1 MTQPNPDKFHQEQNT
16 TLDGSGYP
24 RGLCAPSLD
33 RESRTLQACV
43 FVVTA
48 LRLQR
53 VGKDAPTASDQIAR
67 EVESG
72 RLDVDAVNAVTTACG
87 LRRKLPASQS
97 TVSSLQ
103 VTQREQEVLSHLARG
118 SSNKEIARKLGISP
132 STAGTHVENLYRKLG
147 VSTRAAA
154 ALIASK
160 QGLLN

>member
-1 MTQPNPDKFHQEQNT
+1 M
-16 TLDGSGYP
+16 
-24 RGLCAPSLD
+24 
-33 RESRTLQACV
+33 

-48 LRLQR
+48 LRVQHI
-53 VGKDAPTASDQIAR
+53 GKDTPTATEQITR

-72 RLDVDAVNAVTTACG
+72 RLDFDAVSGVMTACG
-87 LRRKLPASQS
+87 LPRKFPSLQN

-103 VTQREQEVLSHLARG
+103 VTQREQEVLAHLARG

-160 QGLLN
+160 QGLVS